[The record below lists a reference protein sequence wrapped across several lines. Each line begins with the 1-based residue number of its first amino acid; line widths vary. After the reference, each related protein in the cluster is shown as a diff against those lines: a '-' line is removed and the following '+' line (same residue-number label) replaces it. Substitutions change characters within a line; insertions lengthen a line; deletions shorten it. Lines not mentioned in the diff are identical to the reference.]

1 MQIRISI
8 IAGIAL
14 NGLLAERHP
23 FIAPSFRP
31 FIAFEG
37 CSSRTEIQLDVKY
50 IYIYIRSDEDERKVC
65 LEEKSNFFNEEELNR
80 IDCFSHLTRRD
91 SLFLSRFPAINS
103 RLLSENIRVRNI
115 LSVLSYCA
123 L

>member
-37 CSSRTEIQLDVKY
+37 YSSRTEIQLDVKY
-50 IYIYIRSDEDERKVC
+50 IYTYVVMKMRGKFVWKKRVIFSSTRK
-65 LEEKSNFFNEEELNR
+65 N
-80 IDCFSHLTRRD
+80 
-91 SLFLSRFPAINS
+91 
-103 RLLSENIRVRNI
+103 
-115 LSVLSYCA
+115 
-123 L
+123 

>member
-1 MQIRISI
+1 MSAAAMTILSVHLYHPRSSDIVLTCDKGGGGDMQIRISI

-37 CSSRTEIQLDVKY
+37 CSSRTEMHSTQLDV
-50 IYIYIRSDEDERKVC
+50 
-65 LEEKSNFFNEEELNR
+65 NFSSTKKN
-80 IDCFSHLTRRD
+80 
-91 SLFLSRFPAINS
+91 
-103 RLLSENIRVRNI
+103 
-115 LSVLSYCA
+115 
-123 L
+123 